1 MTATTAQQLPAFF
14 VWLQTYGGYISFFV
28 QTLWWILTAVAAVW
42 AAWNFQRYV
51 ETRMGTM
58 KAESGLGSS
67 DVMAGDGAATSGSAA
82 GSSASGKDAGK
93 ASSGEQSPKVDV
105 DRFVD

>member
-14 VWLQTYGGYISFFV
+14 VWLQTYGGYISFFI

-51 ETRMGTM
+51 ETRMGTL
-58 KAESGLGSS
+58 KAEGGVGTFD
-67 DVMAGDGAATSGSAA
+67 DVA
-82 GSSASGKDAGK
+82 DAKGK
-93 ASSGEQSPKVDV
+93 AAEAADKAERKADKVDV
-105 DRFVD
+105 DKFVE